1 MHTPRSLT
9 LAVLLSL
16 AASPVFAVTL
26 GDVVAAAAASGSE
39 STEEQGPGIAPAES
53 AALLGQL
60 GNQLNVTPEQAL
72 GGLTALF
79 GLARNNLPADQFAQ
93 LDQAVPGVG
102 MLTDPNTQGLLSSIG
117 GLLGQQSGNTLGGQ
131 PGVLAGQQMNNMADV
146 SQAFGSLGMGTDL
159 ISRFTPLIL
168 SFLGQQGLANNLL
181 QNLSNLW
188 KWTIP
193 PVTPGLQQAPVQ
205 QTPVQQ
211 APIQQTPIQP
221 VPVHQAPVSGLST

>member
-1 MHTPRSLT
+1 MHISRSLT
-9 LAVLLSL
+9 LAALLSL

-26 GDVVAAAAASGSE
+26 GDVISAAATSGTGSQE
-39 STEEQGPGIAPAES
+39 DSAPGIAPAES

-60 GNQLNVTPEQAL
+60 GSQLNITPEQAI

-79 GLARNNLPADQFAQ
+79 GVARNNLPADQFAQ

-102 MLTDPNTQGLLSSIG
+102 ILTDPNTQGLLSSIG
-117 GLLGQQSGNTLGGQ
+117 GLLGQQSGSALGGQ

-146 SQAFGSLGMGTDL
+146 GQAFGSLGMDSGL
-159 ISRFTPLIL
+159 IGQFAPLIL

-181 QNLSNLW
+181 QSLGNLW
-188 KWTIP
+188 KWTVP
-193 PVTPGLQQAPVQ
+193 PVTPGLQQAPIQ

-211 APIQQTPIQP
+211 LP
-221 VPVHQAPVSGLST
+221 VNPAPVNGLST

>member
-26 GDVVAAAAASGSE
+26 GDIVAAASASGTDSHQ
-39 STEEQGPGIAPAES
+39 EQGPGIAPAES
-53 AALLGQL
+53 AALLEQLGGQL
-60 GNQLNVTPEQAL
+60 QITPEQAL
-72 GGLTALF
+72 GGAAALF

-117 GLLGQQSGNTLGGQ
+117 GLLGQQSGNALGSQ
-131 PGVLAGQQMNNMADV
+131 SGVLAGQKMNNMADV
-146 SQAFGSLGMGTDL
+146 SQAFGSLGMDSGL
-159 ISRFTPLIL
+159 IGRFTPLIL
-168 SFLGQQGLANNLL
+168 SFLGQQGMANDLIAS
-181 QNLSNLW
+181 LSNLW
-188 KWTIP
+188 KWTVP
-193 PVTPGLQQAPVQ
+193 PVTPGLQQAPIQ

-211 APIQQTPIQP
+211 APIQQA
-221 VPVHQAPVSGLST
+221 PVHQPPVNGLST

>member
-26 GDVVAAAAASGSE
+26 GDVVAAAAASGTGSQ
-39 STEEQGPGIAPAES
+39 EEKAPGIAPAES
-53 AALLGQL
+53 AAMLEQLGGQL
-60 GNQLNVTPEQAL
+60 QITPEQAL
-72 GGLTALF
+72 GDAAALF

-117 GLLGQQSGNTLGGQ
+117 GLLGQQAGGT
-131 PGVLAGQQMNNMADV
+131 GVLGNSTGVPAGQQMNNMADV
-146 SQAFGSLGMGTDL
+146 SQAFGSLGMDSGL
-159 ISRFTPLIL
+159 IGRFAPLIL
-168 SFLGQQGLANNLL
+168 SFLGQQGLAESLL
-181 QNLSNLW
+181 QNLGSLW
-188 KWTIP
+188 QWTIP

-205 QTPVQQ
+205 ESPVQQ
-211 APIQQTPIQP
+211 
-221 VPVHQAPVSGLST
+221 VPLQQAPVNGLST

>member
-9 LAVLLSL
+9 LAALLSL

-26 GDVVAAAAASGSE
+26 GDVVAAAAASGTGSQ
-39 STEEQGPGIAPAES
+39 EQQAPGIAPAES
-53 AALLGQL
+53 AALLEQLGGQL
-60 GNQLNVTPEQAL
+60 QITPEQAL
-72 GGLTALF
+72 GGAAALF

-117 GLLGQQSGNTLGGQ
+117 GLLGQQAGNTGALGSA
-131 PGVLAGQQMNNMADV
+131 PGVLAGQPMNNMADV
-146 SQAFGSLGMGTDL
+146 GQAFGTLGMDSGL
-159 ISRFTPLIL
+159 IGQFAPLIL

-181 QNLSNLW
+181 ESLGNLW
-188 KWTIP
+188 KWTVP
-193 PVTPGLQQAPVQ
+193 PVTPGLQQAPIQ

-211 APIQQTPIQP
+211 MPIKP
-221 VPVHQAPVSGLST
+221 APVNGLST

>member
-1 MHTPRSLT
+1 MHIPRSLT
-9 LAVLLSL
+9 LAALLSL

-26 GDVVAAAAASGSE
+26 GDVVAAAAASGAGSR
-39 STEEQGPGIAPAES
+39 EEQAPGIAPAES
-53 AALLGQL
+53 AALLEQLGGQL
-60 GNQLNVTPEQAL
+60 QITPEQAL
-72 GGLTALF
+72 GGAAALF

-102 MLTDPNTQGLLSSIG
+102 VLTDPNTRGLLSSIG
-117 GLLGQQSGNTLGGQ
+117 GLLGQQAGNTGALGSS
-131 PGVLAGQQMNNMADV
+131 PGVLAGQPMNSMADV
-146 SQAFGSLGMGTDL
+146 GQAFGSLGMDSGL
-159 ISRFTPLIL
+159 IGQFAPLIL

-181 QNLSNLW
+181 ESLGNLW

-211 APIQQTPIQP
+211 MPVQP
-221 VPVHQAPVSGLST
+221 APVNGLST